1 MIGAP
6 KILAFIYFLTLE
18 ERPTPDLGLFT
29 LEAAIEAEELEGFPQ
44 RTWGTSYTATKPPE
58 RSGPGGRARSSPPLP
73 PVTDDVEK
81 ARGSATNAS
90 TQKPTTTV
98 RPKKN
103 ATHAPNIFM
112 NLSPTRNQLELRI
125 CAVFAV
131 ALQAGVLV
139 FAGYATYDITLNN
152 RIGGKTSVYYGYPLA
167 AMGTVVLVIGM
178 LICSFVVEA
187 STREVLWKIKSDET
201 KGFRILWLQQGE
213 NVNDQVFDSY
223 AIFAEGDRQSILT
236 SRLSDHHAYT
246 RDGNSLPRILLST
259 QTLVIIGTLIS
270 VGGFIIQLYVYFV
283 SLVLCWRTYD
293 IFPYST
299 GLRGMNWSASVAQL
313 VATLI
318 MAVVRA
324 IVRRD
329 VATPPHSQKTPHGHE
344 LDWLATRIASDS
356 KKLWPGGNSGDSVD
370 SKSVCISLC

>member
-1 MIGAP
+1 MTGAP
-6 KILAFIYFLTLE
+6 KILAFIYFTTPE
-18 ERPTPDLGLFT
+18 EQPTPDLGLFT
-29 LEAAIEAEELEGFPQ
+29 LEAAIEAKKLEEFHQ
-44 RTWGTSYTATKPPE
+44 RTWGTSYTSTKPPE
-58 RSGPGGRARSSPPLP
+58 RSRPGGDARSLPPLSA
-73 PVTDDVEK
+73 VTNDVEK
-81 ARGSATNAS
+81 ARGSASNAS
-90 TQKPTTTV
+90 IQQPPTTV

-103 ATHAPNIFM
+103 ATHAPNVFM
-112 NLSPTRNQLELRI
+112 NLSHTRNQLELRI

-139 FAGYATYDITLNN
+139 FAGYATYDISFNKW
-152 RIGGKTSVYYGYPLA
+152 IGGKTSVYYGYPLA
-167 AMGTVVLVIGM
+167 AVGTVALVIGM

-201 KGFRILWLQQGE
+201 KGFQILWLQQGE

-293 IFPYST
+293 IFP
-299 GLRGMNWSASVAQL
+299 SV
-313 VATLI
+313 
-318 MAVVRA
+318 
-324 IVRRD
+324 
-329 VATPPHSQKTPHGHE
+329 
-344 LDWLATRIASDS
+344 
-356 KKLWPGGNSGDSVD
+356 PGFAE
-370 SKSVCISLC
+370 